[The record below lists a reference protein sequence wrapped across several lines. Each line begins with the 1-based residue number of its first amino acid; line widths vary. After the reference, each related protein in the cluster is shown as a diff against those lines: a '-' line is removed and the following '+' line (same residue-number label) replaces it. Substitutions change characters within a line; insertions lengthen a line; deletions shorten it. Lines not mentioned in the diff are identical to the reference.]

1 MTFNDYSSRCSF
13 VSSTRR
19 DTVLLTFFALV
30 ITTNVGLGADVRT
43 DSDKSGAWQGLNA
56 FVARLTRTS
65 GSDSGDGARST
76 DLSRYGE
83 TALTTFAA
91 DLLHSTGSSSSS
103 SSGGDARG
111 EPGAAQ
117 EGSAADNERRAL
129 LAAAVAADW
138 LACCAPQL
146 RRRMLVFGGSRVI
159 QGSDDADNDTKGE
172 QSGSGDERDGA
183 AEWQLWK
190 RCWAELATGE
200 RTLRQQDET
209 RHVAQLVT
217 QLVDKVEREA

>member
-1 MTFNDYSSRCSF
+1 
-13 VSSTRR
+13 
-19 DTVLLTFFALV
+19 LV
-30 ITTNVGLGADVRT
+30 ITTKEGLGADART
-43 DSDKSGAWQGLNA
+43 DSGKSRAWQGLNA
-56 FVARLTRTS
+56 FAARLTRAS
-65 GSDSGDGARST
+65 SSDSGDGARAT
-76 DLSRYGE
+76 DFSRYGE
-83 TALTTFAA
+83 TALTTFVA
-91 DLLHSTGSSSSS
+91 DLPHSTGSSSSS
-103 SSGGDARG
+103 SSSGGDSRG

-117 EGSAADNERRAL
+117 EDSAADNERRAL

-138 LACCAPQL
+138 LACCTPQL
-146 RRRMLVFGGSRVI
+146 RRRMLVFGGSRGI
-159 QGSDDADNDTKGE
+159 QGSDTVDGDTKGK

-200 RTLRQQDET
+200 RTLGQQDET